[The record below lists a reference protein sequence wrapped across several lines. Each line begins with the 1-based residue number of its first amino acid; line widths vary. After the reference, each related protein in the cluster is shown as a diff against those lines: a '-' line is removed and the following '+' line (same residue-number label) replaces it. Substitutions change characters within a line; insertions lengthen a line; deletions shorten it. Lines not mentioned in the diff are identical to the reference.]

1 VNTCAGKSIIL
12 ASVSPRRRQL
22 LQGVGV
28 PFEVIPSQIE
38 EDELPGE
45 TPRDHVMRLSRAK
58 AIAVGSNKVKDRW
71 VLGADTIV
79 CIDGELLGKPGSENE
94 ARAMLKKLS
103 GREHRVVT
111 GFFIYNPE
119 REQSVGDAVESR
131 VHVKELNDREIEGY
145 IRTGEPFDKAG
156 GYAVQGIGMFM
167 VERIVG
173 SHTNVIGLP
182 ICEVVAVLRELEA
195 IRFLE

>member
-1 VNTCAGKSIIL
+1 MSTCDGKPIIL
-12 ASVSPRRRQL
+12 ASASPRRRQL

-28 PFEVIPSQIE
+28 AFEAIPSRIE
-38 EDELPGE
+38 EDEVSGE
-45 TPRDHVMRLSRAK
+45 TPRDHVLRLSRAK
-58 AIAVGSNKVKDRW
+58 AIAVGSSKVKDRW

-79 CIDGELLGKPGSENE
+79 FIDGEMLGKPGSEKE
-94 ARAMLKKLS
+94 AWDMLRKLS
-103 GREHRVVT
+103 GREHKVMT

-119 REQSVGDAVESR
+119 RTQSVGDVVESR
-131 VHVKELNDREIEGY
+131 VQVKELSDREIEGY

-167 VERIVG
+167 VEKIIG

-182 ICEVVAVLRELEA
+182 ICEVVAVLRGLKA

>member
-1 VNTCAGKSIIL
+1 MSAGKPIIL
-12 ASVSPRRRQL
+12 ASASPRRRQL

-28 PFEVIPSQIE
+28 AFEAIPSQIE
-38 EDELPGE
+38 EDEIPGE
-45 TPRDHVMRLSRAK
+45 PPRDHVMRLSRAK
-58 AIAVGSNKVKDRW
+58 AIAVGSTQVKDRW

-79 CIDGELLGKPGSENE
+79 CIDGELLGKPGSEKE
-94 ARAMLKKLS
+94 AWGMLKKLS
-103 GREHRVVT
+103 GREHKVVT

-119 REQSVGDAVESR
+119 RKQSVGDAVESR

-167 VERIVG
+167 VEKIVG

-182 ICEVVAVLRELEA
+182 ICEVVAVLRELKA